1 MGERKK
7 IMQTWLKN
15 NVKNSFFLLLLITLH
30 LSLITAVSAA
40 LPIDEVLKAFVKE
53 TYPWAEVDIT
63 DVALSSE
70 PSAGQPERIL
80 VQKGLPNKT
89 VFLLEYKDGKRITA
103 TAQVKAFDWAVMTR
117 RALRKGYV
125 LQKEDV
131 YTILMEIGRIP
142 KDAVRV
148 SDQLVGAT
156 LSRPV
161 IANAPLVAGMVQ
173 ESQQV
178 KRGQRVMIVAESDSF
193 SIMAKGELKETGYV
207 GTDVKVLNLDSKK
220 IVVGRLVSENTVKV
234 VF

>member
-1 MGERKK
+1 M
-7 IMQTWLKN
+7 T
-15 NVKNSFFLLLLITLH
+15 VFLLFTLH
-30 LSLITAVSAA
+30 ALRLTGFAAA
-40 LPIDEVLKAFVKE
+40 LPIDDVLKAFVKDN
-53 TYPWAEVDIT
+53 YPWAEVDIT
-63 DVALSSE
+63 DVVLSGE

-89 VFLLEYKDGKRITA
+89 VFVLEYKDGKRITA
-103 TAQVKAFDWAVMTR
+103 TAQVIAFDWAVMTR

-148 SDQLVGAT
+148 SDQLVGAA

-161 IANAPLVAGMVQ
+161 VANTPLVAGMVQ

-178 KRGQRVMIVAESDSF
+178 KRGQRVMIVAESASF
-193 SIMAKGELKETGYV
+193 SIMAKGELKESGYV
-207 GTDVKVLNLDSKK
+207 GSDVKVVNLDSKK
-220 IVVGRLVSENTVKV
+220 IIVGRLVSENTVKV